1 MVMISNSVADIL
13 LVENDPA
20 EAAVIRSAI
29 LQNKSECKIHW
40 VKEGEDALSFIFNYE
55 NGKLQIHV
63 PRLIILS
70 LNIPH
75 VSGLEV
81 LQKIKAHPSTQHV
94 MIISLLAAPAEIEV
108 FSDAIKAGSNI
119 CMIKSP
125 DCQVFVRKLK
135 EELGYYW
142 KVFE

>member
-1 MVMISNSVADIL
+1 MVISNSVADIL
-13 LVENDPA
+13 LVESNAA

-29 LQNKSECKIHW
+29 LQNKSASKIHW
-40 VKEGEDALSFIFNYE
+40 VKDGDEALNFIFNYE
-55 NGKLQIHV
+55 LGSLKVHV

-75 VSGLEV
+75 SSGLEV

-94 MIISLLAAPAEIEV
+94 MIISLLSAPGELEV
-108 FSDAIKAGSNI
+108 FSDAIKAGADI
-119 CMIKSP
+119 CMIKSQ
-125 DCQVFVRKLK
+125 DGAAFMRQLK

>member
-1 MVMISNSVADIL
+1 MINNSVADIL
-13 LVENDPA
+13 LVENNPS

-29 LQNKSECKIHW
+29 LQNKSASKIHW
-40 VKEGEDALSFIFNYE
+40 VKDGDEALSFIFNYE
-55 NGKLQIHV
+55 KGKLDIHI

-70 LNIPH
+70 LNIPQ

-94 MIISLLAAPAEIEV
+94 MIISLLSPPGELEM

-125 DCQVFVRKLK
+125 DCKEFVRKLK

>member
-1 MVMISNSVADIL
+1 MTSNSFADVL
-13 LVENDPA
+13 LVENNPS
-20 EAAVIRSAI
+20 EAAVIRTAV
-29 LQNKSECKIHW
+29 LQNKSGSKIHW
-40 VKEGEDALSFIFNYE
+40 VKDGEEALRFIFDQE
-55 NGKLQIHV
+55 QGKLQIHI

-70 LNIPH
+70 LNLPKI
-75 VSGLEV
+75 SGLEV

-94 MIISLLAAPAEIEV
+94 MIMSLLSPPGEIEL

-119 CMIKSP
+119 CMIKSQ
-125 DCQVFVRKLK
+125 DCKEFVQKLK